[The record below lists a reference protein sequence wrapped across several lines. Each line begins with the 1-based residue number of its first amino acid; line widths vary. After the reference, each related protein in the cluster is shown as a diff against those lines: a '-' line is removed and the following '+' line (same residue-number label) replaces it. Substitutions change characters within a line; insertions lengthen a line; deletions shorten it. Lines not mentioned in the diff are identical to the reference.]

1 MTTIAIPFRLIPRGS
16 GTVGR
21 TLPCAAPACGVPVF
35 VARPPSTDAATF
47 VYPAAS
53 EIRCEA
59 HR

>member
-1 MTTIAIPFRLIPRGS
+1 MTALTIRLLCRGT

-21 TLPCAAPACGVPVF
+21 TLPCAAPSCGASVF
-35 VARPPSTDAATF
+35 VARPPGTDPATY